1 MKMAAEALETSN
13 SGHGDRIIFS
23 LALMTTNALGNRAQS
38 GKTTQRLILAAA
50 ILLFAA
56 GLGAGLAHAGGAIPI
71 VLRWVGFALFAAAAF
86 RRRSLLLWTF
96 FAMLAGAE
104 LGVDA
109 PHFAAQMKFIGD
121 IFLRLI
127 RMIVAPLIFGG
138 IVGGIA
144 GHGELRGVGRV
155 AVKSIVFFEIVTT
168 LGLVIGLLA
177 MNISHAGTGIT
188 LPVIA
193 AQERISPNGQPVG
206 PAHPEGWQ
214 QLIVNIFPENI
225 AQAVA
230 QNQILQVAVFALL
243 FGIAL
248 AMMAEPKRAPLVS
261 VLQSLTEAMFKLT
274 RIIMYIAP
282 VAAGAAMAFTVGSM
296 GLATLLPLLKL
307 VITYYAALIAFV
319 ILAVVPS
326 LLWAGVSLRGF
337 ATAIGEPAALGF
349 ATTSS
354 EAALPLA
361 MERMEEFGVPRWI
374 VSFVIPLGY
383 SFNMTGGSVYLSM
396 AALFAAQ
403 AAGIHLSVGAQ
414 FVMVATLMLTSK
426 GVAGVP
432 RASLVVLMASAAALH
447 LPAAAVLIILGVD
460 TLMDMGRTAMN
471 VIGNCLAA
479 AVVAR
484 WEGEM
489 QVQGLGT
496 RD

>member
-1 MKMAAEALETSN
+1 
-13 SGHGDRIIFS
+13 
-23 LALMTTNALGNRAQS
+23 MTTKAAGSGVQPGN
-38 GKTTQRLILAAA
+38 TTQRLILGAS
-50 ILLFAA
+50 ILLFIA
-56 GLGAGLAHAGGAIPI
+56 GVVLGISHAHADIALS
-71 VLRWVGFALFAAAAF
+71 LRWFALALAVPVAL

-96 FAMLAGAE
+96 FAMLVGAE

-109 PHFAAQMKFIGD
+109 PHLAAQTHFIGD

-138 IVGGIA
+138 IVTGIA

-168 LGLVIGLLA
+168 LGLIIGLIA
-177 MNISHAGTGIT
+177 MNISHAGVGIT
-188 LPVIA
+188 LPEIV
-193 AQERISPNGQPVG
+193 AQERVSAGVQPVG
-206 PAHPEGWQ
+206 PPHQEGWQ
-214 QLIVNIFPENI
+214 QLVTNIFPENI

-248 AMMAEPKRAPLVS
+248 AMMPEPKRAPLVS

-282 VAAGAAMAFTVGSM
+282 LAAGAAMAFTVGSM
-296 GLATLLPLLKL
+296 GLSTLLPLLKL
-307 VITYYAALIAFV
+307 VITYYAALIVFV
-319 ILAVVPS
+319 LLAVVPS
-326 LLWAGVSLRGF
+326 LLLVRVSLRRF
-337 ATAIGEPAALGF
+337 TAAVSEPAALGF

-374 VSFVIPLGY
+374 VSFVIPMGY

-403 AAGIHLSVGAQ
+403 AAGLHLSLAAQ
-414 FVMVATLMLTSK
+414 FLMLVTLMLTSK

-432 RASLVVLMASAAALH
+432 RSSLVVLMASAAALH
-447 LPAAAVLIILGVD
+447 LPTAAVLIILGVD

-479 AVVAR
+479 VVVAR
-484 WEGEM
+484 WEGQM
-489 QVQGLGT
+489 QGIGNKE
-496 RD
+496 